1 MYDKTFL
8 RNLNTLYKVLV
19 KQNKI
24 KRSKS
29 FCYINSNLY
38 FISREILSEL
48 KKFYEEKNMIEV
60 LAEHIADIL
69 KDYRQDEGLNPKK
82 ENVLNWIVQFS
93 EKNRLLILEEM
104 IHIFKQRYLL
114 ENEVDK
120 FLKGLISNTNLT
132 KNNPNFW
139 EEVSLLQIQK
149 NGKSQELMNVKFKQ
163 IVKEEKN
170 IDISINDLTK
180 KHFIHLDD
188 FLFTGNR
195 LKTDL
200 IDWLKTVPKDSSLD
214 IIYIAYYKNG
224 QYHVKQELDKNNQN
238 NIKIKFWRLAELEN
252 NPNCQNVSEVLWPNE
267 KCLTNSDIVEYL
279 KTQGKYR
286 LRDISQIANSHC
298 GKSIFSSETNR
309 AILEKE
315 FTLAGLNIISKINE
329 MDRKKWKPLGI
340 SSFPGFGFGALLFSY
355 RNCPNNTPLA
365 FWWGD
370 WNGNSTWYPLFQR
383 KTYQKQLPTVIFNW
397 DIK

>member
-1 MYDKTFL
+1 M
-8 RNLNTLYKVLV
+8 
-19 KQNKI
+19 
-24 KRSKS
+24 
-29 FCYINSNLY
+29 
-38 FISREILSEL
+38 SREIFSDL

-93 EKNRLLILEEM
+93 EENRLLILEEM

-114 ENEVDK
+114 EKEVDK
-120 FLKGLISNTNLT
+120 FLEGLISNTNLT

-139 EEVSLLQIQK
+139 DEVSLLQIQK

-163 IVKEEKN
+163 IIKQEKN
-170 IDISINDLTK
+170 INISINDLTK
-180 KHFIHLDD
+180 QHFIHLDD

-200 IDWLKTVPKDSSLD
+200 IDWLKTVPKNSSLD
-214 IIYIAYYKNG
+214 IIYIGYYKNG
-224 QYHVKQELDKNNQN
+224 QYHVKQELDKNNPN
-238 NIKIKFWRLAELEN
+238 NIKINFWRLAELEN

-267 KCLTNSDIVEYL
+267 KCLTNSDVLAYL
-279 KTQGKYR
+279 KTQGTNYK
-286 LRDISQIANSHC
+286 LRDTNQIANAHC

-315 FTLAGLNIISKINE
+315 FTLAGLKIISKINE
-329 MDRKKWKPLGI
+329 LDRKKWKPLGI

-370 WNGNSTWYPLFQR
+370 WNGNPSWYPLFQR
-383 KTYQKQLPTVIFNW
+383 KTYQKELPIVKFN
-397 DIK
+397 

>member
-1 MYDKTFL
+1 
-8 RNLNTLYKVLV
+8 
-19 KQNKI
+19 
-24 KRSKS
+24 
-29 FCYINSNLY
+29 
-38 FISREILSEL
+38 
-48 KKFYEEKNMIEV
+48 MIEV

-82 ENVLNWIVQFS
+82 ENVLTWVAQFNQ
-93 EKNRLLILEEM
+93 ENRLIILEEM
-104 IHIFKQRYLL
+104 IYIFQQRYLI
-114 ENEVDK
+114 EDEVDR

-163 IVKEEKN
+163 IIKDEKN

-200 IDWLKTVPKDSSLD
+200 IDWLKTAPKGSSLD
-214 IIYIAYYKNG
+214 IIYIGYYKNG
-224 QYHVKQELDKNNQN
+224 QYHAKQELDKNNPN
-238 NIKIKFWRLAELEN
+238 NIKIIFWRLAELEN

-267 KCLTNSDIVEYL
+267 KCLTNLDVVKYL
-279 KTQGKYR
+279 ETQRNYK
-286 LRDISQIANSHC
+286 LRDINQIANSRC

-329 MDRKKWKPLGI
+329 TDRKKWKPLGI
-340 SSFPGFGFGALLFSY
+340 SSFTGFGFGALLFSY

-370 WNGNSTWYPLFQR
+370 WNGNSIWYPLFQR
-383 KTYQKQLPTVIFNW
+383 KTYLKELPTIKFNW